1 MVLVTGVNGQL
12 GYDVVEEL
20 NKRGIQNKGIDIQDL
35 DLTKKSDVIKFIT
48 DLKPICIIH
57 CAGYT
62 QVDKAEVE
70 EFETQ
75 KCFDTNHKATEY
87 IAIACNLLK
96 IKLVYISTDYVFD
109 GTKIGE
115 YEVDDSVNPLSK
127 YAMSKAQGEK
137 AVLNNLDKY
146 FIIRTSWL
154 FGQNGNNFINTMLR
168 LGKEKESIGVVCDQ
182 IGSPTYTIDLAFLI
196 CEIIS
201 TTKYGIYHATNEGFC
216 SWADLARK
224 ALEIE
229 KIDCK
234 INPVLSSEYR
244 SITKRPL
251 NSKLSKG
258 SLIRNGFNLL
268 PNWEDAVRR
277 YLLFKDKGKEV

>member
-1 MVLVTGVNGQL
+1 MVLVTGINGQL
-12 GYDVVEEL
+12 GYDVVKEL
-20 NKRGIQNKGIDIQDL
+20 NKRGIPNKGIDIQDL

-48 DLKPICIIH
+48 EFKPWCIIH

-62 QVDKAEVE
+62 QVDKAETE
-70 EFETQ
+70 EDETQ
-75 KCFDTNHKATEY
+75 KCFDINYKATEY
-87 IAIACNLLK
+87 IATVCNLLK

-115 YEVDDSVNPLSK
+115 YEVDDIINPLSK

-137 AVLNNLDKY
+137 AILNNLDKY

-154 FGQNGNNFINTMLR
+154 FGQNGNNFIKTMLR
-168 LGKEKESIGVVCDQ
+168 LGKEKESIDVVCDQ
-182 IGSPTYTIDLAFLI
+182 IGSPTYTIDLAFVI
-196 CEIIS
+196 CEIIN

-224 ALEIE
+224 ILEIE
-229 KIDCK
+229 EIDCK
-234 INPVLSSEYR
+234 INYVLSSEYR

-251 NSKLSKG
+251 NSKLSKD
-258 SLIRNGFNLL
+258 SLSSNGFDLL
-268 PNWEDAVRR
+268 PTWEDAVRR
-277 YLLFKDKGKEV
+277 YLEFQGQGKEV

>member
-12 GYDVVEEL
+12 GYDVVKEL

-70 EFETQ
+70 EIETQ
-75 KCFDTNHKATEY
+75 KCFDTNHKATEH
-87 IAIACNLLK
+87 IARVCNLLK
-96 IKLVYISTDYVFD
+96 IKMVYMSTDYVFD

-115 YEVDDSVNPLSK
+115 YEVDDRINPLSK

-137 AVLNNLDKY
+137 AVLGNLDQY

-168 LGKEKESIGVVCDQ
+168 LGKEKKSIDVVCDQ
-182 IGSPTYTIDLAFLI
+182 IGSPTYTIDLAFFI

-201 TTKYGIYHATNEGFC
+201 TIKYGIYHATNEGFC

-224 ALEIE
+224 VLEIE
-229 KIDCK
+229 GIDCK
-234 INPVLSSEYR
+234 INSVLSSEYR
-244 SITKRPL
+244 STTKRPL
-251 NSKLSKG
+251 NSKLSKN
-258 SLIRNGFNLL
+258 SLSSNGFNLL
-268 PNWEDAVRR
+268 PTWEDAVKR
-277 YLLFKDKGKEV
+277 YLQFKGQGKEV